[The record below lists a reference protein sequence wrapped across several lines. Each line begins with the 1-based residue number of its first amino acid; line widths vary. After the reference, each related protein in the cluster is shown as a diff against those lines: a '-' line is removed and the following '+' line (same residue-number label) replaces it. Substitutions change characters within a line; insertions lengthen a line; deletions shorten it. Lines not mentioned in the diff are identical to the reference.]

1 MKRTFTLIGVGILAA
16 SLSLAGASAANATNE
31 KTTICHAT
39 SSETNPWVLIEVPE
53 PSLDAHEGHSDLIP
67 APVDGC
73 PVPAVVPPVDV
84 PVDPIDPDVEVP
96 VDPPVEEPAD
106 PDVPEEPTEEPT
118 EEPEVPTEE
127 PTDTAEPV
135 VPGVVPE
142 VPTAQVELPTI
153 PVNAELAYTGSND
166 IDPFW
171 SIAIGSLLVA
181 VGVFLMTRKK
191 KNA

>member
-16 SLSLAGASAANATNE
+16 SLSLAGATAANATTE

-39 SSETNPWVLIEVPE
+39 SSESNPWVQITVADS
-53 PSLDAHEGHSDLIP
+53 SLDAHEGHSDLIP

-73 PVPAVVPPVDV
+73 PVPVVVPPVDV

-96 VDPPVEEPAD
+96 VDPPV
-106 PDVPEEPTEEPT
+106 DVPEEPTEEPT

-127 PTDTAEPV
+127 PTDTAAPV
-135 VPGVVPE
+135 VPVVVPE
-142 VPTAQVELPTI
+142 DPTTQVELPTI

-171 SIAIGSLLVA
+171 SLAIGSMLVA

-191 KNA
+191 ARA